1 MATVEVILREKVEK
15 LGAEADVV
23 SVKRGFARNYLLP
36 KGMAYEA
43 TKGNLRQIE
52 NLKRVRAVREAEE
65 LAEAEKL
72 AARVKKHRL
81 NLELATGQG
90 GKAFGSITTID
101 LQKAIKTASGVDVDR
116 HDIELD
122 KPIKTTGKFD
132 ISVKLHPQVT
142 AIAKLTVKAKSDEEE
157 AKEKDSK

>member
-1 MATVEVILREKVEK
+1 MATVDVILREKVDK

-36 KGMAYEA
+36 QGKAYEA

-52 NLKRVRAVREAEE
+52 NLKKVRAVREAEE

-101 LQKAIKTASGVDVDR
+101 LQKAIKAASGVDVDR
-116 HDIELD
+116 HDIELE

-132 ISVKLHPQVT
+132 IPVKLHPEVT

-157 AKEKDSK
+157 EAAAE